1 MSARA
6 AIAGLALVLATAGCI
21 TKRTAGWVDPA
32 IPFGTVSQQ
41 ILDDLAADGESA
53 WKLRADKKQLDESA
67 RAYGAALRY
76 NPSDAA
82 VLVRL
87 GQIALRRSTVNARG
101 AGSSAYLDEAAGY
114 GERALSARNPKL
126 LAAARVARAKPADVF
141 SHAEPADAPAL
152 VLYAEALLG
161 WSVMHGTATVLKNK
175 EWISAAA
182 TRALGFDPTVGWG
195 APNRVLGSLDCELP
209 HAGENLHD
217 ALVRFEAA
225 VAVAPG
231 YLPTRVAYAQEY
243 ATRTGDDALFHRLL
257 EEVLAANPNALA
269 DAAAENA
276 DAQKLARKLLGRRPI
291 NK

>member
-1 MSARA
+1 VSARA

-41 ILDDLAADGESA
+41 ILDDLVADGESA
-53 WKLRADKKQLDESA
+53 WKLRADKKQLDESS

-101 AGSSAYLDEAAGY
+101 AGSSAYLDEATGY
-114 GERALSARNPKL
+114 GERALSARNPQL
-126 LAAARVARAKPADVF
+126 LAAARVARAKPTDVF

-195 APNRVLGSLDCELP
+195 APNRVLGTLDCELP
-209 HAGENLHD
+209 EARENLRD

-225 VAVAPG
+225 VAVAPA
-231 YLPTRVAYAQEY
+231 YLQTRLVYAEEY
-243 ATRTGDDALFHRLL
+243 ATRTSDDGLYKKLL
-257 EEVLAANPNALA
+257 EEILSA
-269 DAAAENA
+269 DLKSLPEAAAENA
-276 DAQKLARKLLGRRPI
+276 DAVRIAKKLLGR
-291 NK
+291 K